1 MHEESPKPPDGL
13 ETAGRRLWDSVAA
26 SFVLNAGELEIL
38 RQAAATVDEIALLE
52 AELRGSSLV
61 VAGFAGQPRPNPLL
75 KIIQDHRLLLRRLVD
90 SLALSDDDLV
100 ATCADTWVMFLPP
113 RSETLISFATL
124 VNPTTAALPPSV
136 SARLRSRTERFPI
149 VSRMRS

>member
-1 MHEESPKPPDGL
+1 MSDESLKPPDDL

-38 RQAAATVDEIALLE
+38 RQACRTSDEITSLE

-61 VAGFAGQPRPNPLL
+61 VAGYAGQPRPNPLL

-90 SLALSDDDLV
+90 SLALPDEGEESGLRPGQRHARMAANARWRPVQNGKV
-100 ATCADTWVMFLPP
+100 A
-113 RSETLISFATL
+113 E
-124 VNPTTAALPPSV
+124 
-136 SARLRSRTERFPI
+136 LRGEAS
-149 VSRMRS
+149 